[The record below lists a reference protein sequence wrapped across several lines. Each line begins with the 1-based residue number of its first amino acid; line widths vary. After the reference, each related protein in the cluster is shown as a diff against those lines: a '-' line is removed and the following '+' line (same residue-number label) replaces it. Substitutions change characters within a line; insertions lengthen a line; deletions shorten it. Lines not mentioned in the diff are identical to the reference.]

1 MSTEKQKWVEHVL
14 ESANNILTAK
24 SPDLTGRILDRI
36 GSAKQL
42 TISPKNDNS
51 LIWKMAASIIFIT
64 LLNALTLYSYQ
75 NNEKR
80 SMQVY
85 ENKSAAAELG
95 LTAVS
100 SDPGS
105 VIFGK

>member
-1 MSTEKQKWVEHVL
+1 MSTEKQKWVEDVL
-14 ESANNILTAK
+14 ASADNILPAR
-24 SPDLTGRILDRI
+24 SPDLTGRIIDRI
-36 GSAKQL
+36 GSAKPH

-51 LIWKMAASIIFIT
+51 LVWKIAASIMFIT
-64 LLNALTLYSYQ
+64 LLNAVTLYSYQ

-85 ENKSAAAELG
+85 ENKSAATELG
-95 LTAVS
+95 LSAVS
-100 SDPGS
+100 SDPGT